1 MPRSP
6 STESTTSNRLCRG
19 SHLRSTAP
27 VSMLRPKPR
36 AHPRNTPAAAADDAS
51 SRRLHL
57 RPASSPSPAR
67 GYQRHLLATAGSTPA
82 DKLVRQARQ
91 EAALLSAAGVRCVS
105 PVSEQLR
112 LGGQMPPL
120 RQIQQEG
127 ESMYNRV
134 NDVTGT
140 TGFSQVNVNPS
151 GHVICPAKASCV
163 AWHGAVCS

>member
-1 MPRSP
+1 M
-6 STESTTSNRLCRG
+6 
-19 SHLRSTAP
+19 
-27 VSMLRPKPR
+27 
-36 AHPRNTPAAAADDAS
+36 
-51 SRRLHL
+51 LHL
-57 RPASSPSPAR
+57 GVCTCAQPLLLFLLVSINDTCLQPQLVRRPTS
-67 GYQRHLLATAGSTPA
+67 
-82 DKLVRQARQ
+82 LVRQARQ